1 VDFLKR
7 HLFLILCGLFG
18 AGGIVLAV
26 TGISA
31 MPEVVKELENAKTL
45 ASNVE
50 RAAINPVNIRIIED
64 KRRRVERVLEDSR
77 NVFEDA
83 RALWQPEPLVEDVFP
98 RGDNNAR
105 FAFVRAYE
113 TKMKELEEE
122 ELRAT
127 QPPDRQEIERRQRQ
141 IEDERAREV
150 PIGVDPSTV
159 RDDSD
164 EGPPV
169 TEAGVLTEVGVRDD
183 PEARESIFKAQNAW
197 CYITPFD
204 IPEQQQQTQG
214 LTPSLYFN
222 PNMKVSENLIP
233 PYLDYI
239 WWAQIEY
246 WIQKSAIDAIKAVN
260 QEAAEE
266 LSETGRQKWVATMP
280 VKDII
285 SIRFFSQYVLEDDAE
300 FVGAMP
306 DDFKEALP
314 PGAMSTV
321 FTTRAS
327 NRAYDVVQWTIK
339 LVMDQRDINAFL
351 AKMAEG
357 NFHVPLRVAYAALQ
371 PNRMMKGKIY
381 GSEPTVIAV
390 IDFETIML
398 GEVFRPLMPDLVC
411 DNYAHIDCPER
422 PEVEEGG

>member
-1 VDFLKR
+1 MEFLKR
-7 HLFLILCGLFG
+7 HLFLIVCALA
-18 AGGIVLAV
+18 AGGGIALAV
-26 TGISA
+26 TGMSA
-31 MPEVVKELENAKTL
+31 MPEVVKEMENAKTL
-45 ASNVE
+45 ANNVE
-50 RAAINPVNIRIIED
+50 RAAGNPVNIRIIED

-77 NVFEDA
+77 DVFQNA
-83 RALWQPEPLVEDVFP
+83 RALWEPAPLVEDVFP
-98 RGDNNAR
+98 RGDNDQR
-105 FAFVRAYE
+105 FAFATQYREA
-113 TKMKELEEE
+113 MKELEES
-122 ELRAT
+122 LRAT
-127 QPPDRQEIERRQRQ
+127 QPPNPQEIQRRQRQ

-150 PIGVDPSTV
+150 PIGVDPSTI
-159 RDDSD
+159 RDDAN
-164 EGPPV
+164 EGPQV
-169 TEAGVLTEVGVRDD
+169 TMAGVMTETGVRND

-197 CYITPFD
+197 CYITPYD
-204 IPEQQQQTQG
+204 TPEALQQTQG

-222 PNMKVSENLIP
+222 PNMKERDSMLEP

-239 WWAQIEY
+239 WWAQVEY
-246 WIQKSAIDAIKAVN
+246 WIQKSAVEAINAVN
-260 QEAAEE
+260 QAAADE
-266 LSETGRQKWVATMP
+266 LSASGRQKWVATMP

-285 SIRFFSQYVLEDDAE
+285 SIRFFSQYVREDDAE

-327 NRAYDVVQWTIK
+327 NRTYDVVQWTIK

-351 AKMAEG
+351 AKMSEG

-398 GEVFRPLMPDLVC
+398 GEVFRPMMPDRVC
-411 DNYAHIDCPER
+411 DNYDHIECPER
-422 PEVEEGG
+422 PEIEEDE